1 MILERFKQ
9 KRQDSNSTSQEDQS
23 SQPPVTR
30 AIITSEYLAGE
41 TNGQEFARIAWPK
54 ITMVTLKIEADE
66 NGEPHP
72 FWYIGDD
79 ETTVRLP
86 NHTENI
92 ADLMNALSDLLPH
105 FDSELTH
112 QEIQTALMADDGR
125 YDIWQLD

>member
-9 KRQDSNSTSQEDQS
+9 KRQDPNSASQEDQS
-23 SQPPVTR
+23 SQPSATR

-86 NHTENI
+86 NRTDNI
-92 ADLMNALSDLLPH
+92 ADLMNALSELLPH

>member
-66 NGEPHP
+66 NGDCLTEPLRDRYQHTIAP
-72 FWYIGDD
+72 DAGDLI
-79 ETTVRLP
+79 VRLGHVLNLQ
-86 NHTENI
+86 NH
-92 ADLMNALSDLLPH
+92 AD
-105 FDSELTH
+105 
-112 QEIQTALMADDGR
+112 
-125 YDIWQLD
+125 